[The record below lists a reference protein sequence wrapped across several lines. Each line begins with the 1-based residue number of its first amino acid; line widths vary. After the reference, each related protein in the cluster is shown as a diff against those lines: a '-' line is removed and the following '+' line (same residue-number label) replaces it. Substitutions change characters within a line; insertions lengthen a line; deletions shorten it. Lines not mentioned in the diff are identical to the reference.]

1 MVRVRRRECHDD
13 GGRGHVRKRKD
24 QSYWRVVGYI
34 INWNELK
41 IWRVCLSAR
50 GGARFV
56 SEALAVSHS
65 QITVPAA
72 RAHARDAG
80 DVLNTHYTEEHT
92 RTQREGCGKVHPGRG
107 EYI

>member
-41 IWRVCLSAR
+41 IWRVCPSRRRARRCALS
-50 GGARFV
+50 F
-56 SEALAVSHS
+56 L
-65 QITVPAA
+65 
-72 RAHARDAG
+72 
-80 DVLNTHYTEEHT
+80 
-92 RTQREGCGKVHPGRG
+92 
-107 EYI
+107 